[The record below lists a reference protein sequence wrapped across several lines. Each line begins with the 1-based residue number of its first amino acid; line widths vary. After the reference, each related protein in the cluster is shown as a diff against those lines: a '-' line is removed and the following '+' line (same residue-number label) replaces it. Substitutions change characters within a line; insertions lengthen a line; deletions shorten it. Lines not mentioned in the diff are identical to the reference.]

1 MLEKNYFIKLNIIT
15 LIFGAIGI
23 GLVYNMYT
31 ITEYNLDTTDYAMI
45 LVTLVLPITISIIA
59 NTILR
64 RVFSNKDNKKQ
75 YILMYSIIFHVTTS
89 IPYIYILM
97 FCLVWVPVGV
107 TLPEYIMVLL
117 PILIAL
123 SSYVYTYILITK
135 EYKK

>member
-23 GLVYNMYT
+23 GLAYNMYT

-45 LVTLVLPITISIIA
+45 LVTLVLPIAISIIA

-64 RVFSNKDNKKQ
+64 RVFHNRDNKKQ
-75 YILMYSIIFHVTTS
+75 YILMYSIIFHITTS

-107 TLPEYIMVLL
+107 TLPEYIMVLV

-123 SSYVYTYILITK
+123 SSYVYTYIFITK

>member
-1 MLEKNYFIKLNIIT
+1 MLEKNYFIKLNVIT
-15 LIFGAIGI
+15 LIFGTIGI
-23 GLVYNMYT
+23 GLTYNMYT
-31 ITEYNLDTTDYAMI
+31 ITEYNLGSTDYAMI

-75 YILMYSIIFHVTTS
+75 YIFMYSIIFHITMS
-89 IPYIYILM
+89 LPYTYMLM
-97 FCLVWVPVGV
+97 FCLVWVPAGV
-107 TLPEYIMVLL
+107 TFLEYIMVLV